1 MLPSSD
7 ISPVTNV
14 VERTDVAS
22 LVKDVFKGLDLKLI
36 KSFRYRDT
44 GVGTAEMGDRDSV
57 LVDMTVRVVV
67 SKK

>member
-22 LVKDVFKGLDLKLI
+22 LVKDVLKGLDLKLI
-36 KSFRYRDT
+36 KSVRFRDT
-44 GVGTAEMGDRDSV
+44 GVGTAEMGDWVSDR
-57 LVDMTVRVVV
+57 VDMMVGVVV